1 MKVKKLMSLVM
12 ACAMA
17 LALATTALAD
27 DDPMAPLNQT
37 ATLSGATQGMQIS
50 LTVLTTSQTIVFN
63 PYKIEVK
70 TTDSG
75 ALTGGTLT
83 AAGNDQFIAKTQVI
97 KNKTNVPLKLTA
109 TFAMTVEGAEGDVA
123 SIAKAAPAATVTAK
137 QIYMYAD
144 FAVFDA
150 RGESNAPVEPP
161 DTRPEAWLTASRLVG
176 AAGTESEEDHS
187 WSGGTKHAATAAVN
201 IPATDGL
208 DTGANFVF
216 IKLGGSAT
224 VAPTKPWTTADTVK
238 VGLVYSFAPQASYD
252 KYKIVATKPD
262 ADGATAY
269 FTSSDATPTFTIP
282 YQNANIGVAEGGNSV
297 ADKKTWY
304 DSDGKVIAGNIL
316 SGYQIL
322 IHCPADGS
330 TGKYFPITAVT
341 FKNQDG
347 TVNSTVKATKVDS
360 KKATSDWSFTMP
372 AQNVQCLVTVSE
384 TSQ

>member
-1 MKVKKLMSLVM
+1 MKMKKLMSLVM
-12 ACAMA
+12 ACAMVMA
-17 LALATTALAD
+17 LASTALAAETD
-27 DDPMAPLNQT
+27 LDHST
-37 ATLSGATQGMQIS
+37 TLAGATQGMDIS

-70 TTDSG
+70 TNASTG
-75 ALTGGTLT
+75 ALAADGA

-137 QIYMYAD
+137 QVYMYAD

-150 RGESNAPVEPP
+150 KGEANAPVEPP

-176 AAGTESEEDHS
+176 AAGTSGEDG
-187 WSGGTKHAATAAVN
+187 WTGGTKHAATGVVN
-201 IPATDGL
+201 IPAAAGKDN
-208 DTGANFVF
+208 DAGANFVF
-216 IKLGGSAT
+216 IKLGGNAT
-224 VAPTKPWTTADTVK
+224 AAPTKPWTSADKVT

-252 KYKIVATKPD
+252 KYKIVLTKADVDDATV
-262 ADGATAY
+262 Y

-282 YQNANIGVAEGGNSV
+282 YQSANIDVAKGGSTTLD
-297 ADKKTWY
+297 ARWY
-304 DSDGKVIAGNIL
+304 DGNGKVIAGNIL

-322 IHCPADGS
+322 IHCPADGN

-347 TVNSTVKATKVDS
+347 TVNSTLKAAKVDS
-360 KKATSDWSFTMP
+360 KKATTDWSFTMP
-372 AQNVQCLVTVSE
+372 AQNVQCLVTVGE